1 MEITRRSFLTR
12 TSAVTWGMG
21 LPVVFQRAASAAP
34 KSDRPGGDQT
44 VLVVVQL
51 SGGNDGLN
59 TVIPYRDP
67 AYRQARPKL
76 RQDAAKVKTINA
88 DLALHPAMQGFADLL
103 EKSRLAIVQGVGY
116 PNPNRS
122 HFSSMDI
129 WHKATRST
137 SQRYGWLGRTLPRL
151 GNGSAAMYIG
161 EGESPLALFGTTGYA
176 PSLTSLAD
184 YQMKIGGG
192 RDSEAKR
199 RLITD
204 FAAGK
209 PSHDSR
215 ILNLVR
221 ETARATYASSEQLRK
236 VARSYKT
243 PVAYPSTGLAARLRL
258 VAQLIDAGVPERI
271 YYTALGGFDTHAA
284 QSGTHSN
291 LLKELSDAVAAFQK
305 DITHH
310 GHHKRVLVMTFS
322 EFGRR
327 VRENGSGGTD
337 HGTAS
342 QMFLIGEKVRSGL
355 IGKHPRMT
363 DLDQGDL
370 KFHTDFRSV
379 YATILKQWLKIDPLP
394 ILGKPY
400 PQLKLVRHVG

>member
-1 MEITRRSFLTR
+1 MDVTRRSFLTQS
-12 TSAVTWGMG
+12 SAVAWGVG
-21 LPVVFQRAASAAP
+21 LPAVFQRAAWAAP
-34 KSDRPGGDQT
+34 KSDRPGGEQT

-59 TVIPYRDP
+59 TVIPFRDP
-67 AYRQARPKL
+67 VYQKSRPKL
-76 RQDAAKVKTINA
+76 RQPASKVKKINA

-103 EKSRLAIVQGVGY
+103 EKSHLAIVQGVGY

-129 WHKATRST
+129 WHKATRSPA
-137 SQRYGWLGRTLPRL
+137 QRYGWLGRALPRL
-151 GNGSAAMYIG
+151 GSSSAAMYIG
-161 EGESPLALFGTTGYA
+161 GGESPLALFSATGYA

-192 RDSEAKR
+192 NDAEKKR
-199 RLITD
+199 RLITN

-209 PSHDSR
+209 PARNNR

-236 VARSYKT
+236 VARSYET
-243 PVAYPSTGLAARLRL
+243 PVVYPTTGLGTRLKL

-284 QSGTHSN
+284 QAGTQTN

-310 GHHKRVLVMTFS
+310 GHQKRVLVMTFS

-342 QMFLIGEKVRSGL
+342 QMFLIGDKVKPGL
-355 IGKHPRMT
+355 IGKLPSLT

-379 YATILKQWLKIDPLP
+379 YATILKQWLKVNPRQV
-394 ILGKPY
+394 LGKTY
-400 PQLKLVRHVG
+400 PQLKLLNKIG